1 VIDLLRTRVI
11 LLFGLQV
18 ARILHAVSLEAFL
31 HRITAALVRGGSRG
45 SGTAVGADAAA
56 MEEDAE
62 DTCLTDAAEGSNA
75 AQFCTHALQDFA
87 AVLGTHGLAHEPDML
102 RR

>member
-1 VIDLLRTRVI
+1 MQDPQRTRYH
-11 LLFGLQV
+11 LLCGLQV

-45 SGTAVGADAAA
+45 SGTAAGADAGA
-56 MEEDAE
+56 MEEEAE
-62 DTCLTDAAEGSNA
+62 QTRLTDAADGSNA
-75 AQFCTHALQDFA
+75 AQLCTDALQDFA
-87 AVLGTHGLAHEPDML
+87 VVLGTHGLAHEPDML

>member
-1 VIDLLRTRVI
+1 MC
-11 LLFGLQV
+11 GLQV

-31 HRITAALVRGGSRG
+31 HRVTAALVRGGSRG
-45 SGTAVGADAAA
+45 SGTAEGADAEA

-62 DTCLTDAAEGSNA
+62 QACQADASKGSNA
-75 AQFCTHALQDFA
+75 AQLCTNALQDFA
-87 AVLGTHGLAHEPDML
+87 VVLGTHGLANEPDML